1 MCNNFKI
8 MIKYIYFSFIISIL
22 LNQAVAQTNLPPGT
36 YTSVNKKAIRFY
48 EEGKKNYETRKDVE
62 AEKFLNKAIQEDI
75 NFVEAH
81 SALAYLL
88 MEKGKTKDAITHFQK
103 AIEINPKFFP
113 RNFYDLA
120 LAQLI
125 ISNYDDA
132 AKNLESYLSSDR
144 INPSLKQSAE
154 KFLKN
159 AKFGSQAIKK
169 PTPFKP
175 INLGPGINTNDYE
188 YFPAI
193 TADGNTFMFTRN
205 VRLGDGINAPQ
216 QEDFYIS
223 KKNDQIWQM
232 ANPIQSVNTRGNEGA
247 PTLSA
252 DGQYMFFASCV
263 EMDGTYGS
271 PDRKGYGSCDIFYS
285 QKLNGKWTK
294 PQNVGP
300 IINTR
305 NWETQPSFSSD
316 GKTLYFIRGQV
327 TREGIKNPDIYSST
341 IGEDGAFKEPVKL
354 SDNINT
360 LEDEESVFIHP
371 DNQTLYFSS
380 EGHPGMGGTDI
391 FMSKKQADGNWG
403 KAKNLGYPINTASN
417 ENSLLVD
424 AGGKLAYFASEREGG
439 FGGLDIYQFEM
450 PESLRPE
457 KLTYAK
463 GHTFNSKTKA
473 PLEAQF
479 ELIDLETQQTVTKAY
494 SNNAGEFLV
503 TLTANHNYI
512 VNVSKNGFLFYSDNF
527 LMKENI
533 TDYNKPYQLEIPL
546 QPIDTGII
554 ELKNIFFDVNKW
566 DLKPSSFAELDKVV
580 SFLKSN
586 SNLKIEFGGHTD
598 NTGDKTVNK
607 TLSTNRAKAV
617 YEYVIQKG
625 GNVAEKLS
633 YKGYGDSKP
642 KAPNDTPE
650 NKSKNRRTELKI
662 ISK

>member
-1 MCNNFKI
+1 
-8 MIKYIYFSFIISIL
+8 MIKYICFSFIISIL

-48 EEGKKNYETRKDVE
+48 EEGKKNYETRQDVE
-62 AEKFLNKAIQEDI
+62 AEKFLNKAITEDV

-88 MEKGKTKDAITHFQK
+88 MEKGKTKDAIAHFQK
-103 AIEINPKFFP
+103 AIDINPKFFP

-132 AKNLESYLSSDR
+132 TKNLEFYLSSDR
-144 INPSLKQSAE
+144 INPSLKQVAE

-159 AKFGSQAIKK
+159 AKFGSQAIKH

-205 VRLGDGINAPQ
+205 VRLGEGINAPQ
-216 QEDFYIS
+216 QEDFFIS
-223 KKNDQIWQM
+223 KKNNQVWQT
-232 ANPIQSVNTRGNEGA
+232 ANPILSVNTRGNEGA

-294 PQNVGP
+294 PQNAGP

-316 GKTLYFIRGQV
+316 VKTLYFIRGQI
-327 TREGIKNPDIYSST
+327 TRVANKNPDIYSST
-341 IGEDGAFKEPVKL
+341 IGEDGAFKEPIKL

-360 LEDEESVFIHP
+360 LEDEESVYIHP

-380 EGHPGMGGTDI
+380 EGHPGMGGKDI
-391 FMSKKQADGNWG
+391 YISKKQADGSWG
-403 KAKNLGYPINTASN
+403 KATNLGYPINTASN
-417 ENSLLVD
+417 ENSLLVND
-424 AGGKLAYFASEREGG
+424 GGKLAYFASEREGG
-439 FGGLDIYQFEM
+439 FG
-450 PESLRPE
+450 
-457 KLTYAK
+457 
-463 GHTFNSKTKA
+463 
-473 PLEAQF
+473 
-479 ELIDLETQQTVTKAY
+479 
-494 SNNAGEFLV
+494 
-503 TLTANHNYI
+503 
-512 VNVSKNGFLFYSDNF
+512 
-527 LMKENI
+527 
-533 TDYNKPYQLEIPL
+533 
-546 QPIDTGII
+546 
-554 ELKNIFFDVNKW
+554 
-566 DLKPSSFAELDKVV
+566 
-580 SFLKSN
+580 
-586 SNLKIEFGGHTD
+586 
-598 NTGDKTVNK
+598 
-607 TLSTNRAKAV
+607 
-617 YEYVIQKG
+617 
-625 GNVAEKLS
+625 
-633 YKGYGDSKP
+633 
-642 KAPNDTPE
+642 
-650 NKSKNRRTELKI
+650 
-662 ISK
+662 